1 MDARDGTSCNKIGK
15 CVAADDMAAALPPP
29 REKSV
34 SMFYTVE
41 VGDTRFTIL
50 RRYQNLKAIGSGAQG
65 VVW

>member
-1 MDARDGTSCNKIGK
+1 MQATRTAATIGK
-15 CVAADDMAAALPPP
+15 SIAAEDMASAVPAARPG
-29 REKSV
+29 KSM